1 MVDNRN
7 VLYCKIYLFRVN
19 ATLVIILFVTI
30 INNNFY
36 FLGYG
41 NPGGMDAGGTDFD
54 PGE

>member
-1 MVDNRN
+1 MLSSIRFAI
-7 VLYCKIYLFRVN
+7 CI
-19 ATLVIILFVTI
+19 I
-30 INNNFY
+30 INNKNYFY